1 MSPSPRTRRPLTKE
15 DRRRR
20 GSRSLLAVL
29 SLASVT
35 VMAVDAQGGADSPLA
50 SARTTVGD
58 ALAPLQRSAATV
70 ARPLRE
76 VPEFFTS
83 NRDLRADVHRLEAE
97 NANLRGQVNTTSE
110 VRYRAAELDGLL
122 RSSRRSGLA
131 LVPARVIA
139 VGPAQSF
146 SQTVT
151 IDAGT
156 SSGVRPDLSVINN
169 DGLVGRVVA
178 AGRHSATVLL
188 IVDERSMVG
197 ARLGSNAE
205 VGFLRG
211 RGSLDGDSPLDLD
224 LVDDSETPGKDDVVV
239 TWGSRGGSP
248 YVPGVPIGS
257 VTKVYSTPREQ
268 AKHAIIDPYVDFS
281 SLDVVGVVVDERTTG
296 DRAVI
301 RAGDVDPAGSEQG
314 GR

>member
-1 MSPSPRTRRPLTKE
+1 MSPSSRTRRPRTKE
-15 DRRRR
+15 ERRRR
-20 GSRSLLAVL
+20 GSLSLLAVL

-35 VMAVDAQGGADSPLA
+35 VMAVDAQGGDGSPFE
-50 SARTTVGD
+50 SARTGLGD
-58 ALAPLQRSAATV
+58 VLAPVQSGAATV
-70 ARPLRE
+70 ARPFRE
-76 VPEFFTS
+76 VPLFFTS
-83 NRDLRADVHRLEAE
+83 NRELRADLHRLEAE

-156 SSGVRPDLSVINN
+156 SDGVHPDLSVINN
-169 DGLVGRVVA
+169 DGLVGRVIA

-197 ARLGSNAE
+197 ARLGSRCA
-205 VGFLRG
+205 GFADDEHSVARGEGQARRG
-211 RGSLDGDSPLDLD
+211 RRLAGDLRFVVEAEGQELHLVGDGRAGQPAERRLCR
-224 LVDDSETPGKDDVVV
+224 T
-239 TWGSRGGSP
+239 RGGLQPAAAGLSAR
-248 YVPGVPIGS
+248 GA
-257 VTKVYSTPREQ
+257 E
-268 AKHAIIDPYVDFS
+268 
-281 SLDVVGVVVDERTTG
+281 
-296 DRAVI
+296 DRF
-301 RAGDVDPAGSEQG
+301 DG
-314 GR
+314 GL

>member
-1 MSPSPRTRRPLTKE
+1 MAPRTRRPRTKE
-15 DRRRR
+15 DRKRR

-35 VMAVDAQGGADSPLA
+35 VMAVDAQGGADSPLE
-50 SARTTVGD
+50 SARSAVGD
-58 ALAPLQRSAATV
+58 VLAPVQGGAATV
-70 ARPLRE
+70 ARPFRE

-83 NRDLRADVHRLEAE
+83 NRELRANLHRLEAE
-97 NANLRGQVNTTSE
+97 NANLRGQVNTTSQ

-156 SSGVRPDLSVINN
+156 ADGVHPDLSVINN
-169 DGLVGRVVA
+169 DGLVGRVIA
-178 AGRHSATVLL
+178 AGHHSATVLL

-197 ARLGSNAE
+197 ARLGSNSE
-205 VGFLRG
+205 VGFLTG

-268 AKHAIIDPYVDFS
+268 AKHAVIDPYVDFS
-281 SLDVVGVVVDERTTG
+281 SLDVVGVVVDENTKG

-301 RAGDVDPAGSEQG
+301 RAGDVDTPSGSAQE